1 MRAPRKYEARQGGFH
16 GDPMSGNQP
25 CWRPPTSTITL
36 KGIQWKYLCSTVLY
50 LSSTSDKG
58 GKGRVVNLV
67 EKQST
72 MMAKLKQMANKA
84 DSSAHGDANPCGHL
98 ACRFVRKTAGRIDS
112 RLTLPKLHLATRIIE
127 AQSIES
133 LQCPLLISFPVTSD
147 V

>member
-1 MRAPRKYEARQGGFH
+1 
-16 GDPMSGNQP
+16 
-25 CWRPPTSTITL
+25 
-36 KGIQWKYLCSTVLY
+36 
-50 LSSTSDKG
+50 
-58 GKGRVVNLV
+58 
-67 EKQST
+67 
-72 MMAKLKQMANKA
+72 MMAKQKQMANKA
-84 DSSAHGDANPCGHL
+84 DPSAHGDANPCGHP